1 MLSERSEQR
10 LLGVHIDLCRVV
22 RAARVASPFRFEIS
36 EGLRSKARQAELVK
50 AGKSQTQNSRHL
62 TGHAVDIV
70 ILNND
75 GSANWDFAR
84 YKAVADIIKKEAT
97 RLNVA
102 VVWGGDWKSFKD
114 GPHFELDRAAYPA

>member
-1 MLSERSEQR
+1 MLNERSEQR
-10 LLGVHIDLCRVV
+10 LLGVHLDLCRVV

-36 EGLRSKARQAELVK
+36 EGLRTKARQAELVK

-62 TGHAVDIV
+62 TGHAIDIV

-75 GSANWDFAR
+75 GSASWDFSR
-84 YKAVADIIKKEAT
+84 YKTVADVFKKEAA
-97 RLNVA
+97 RLGVKIA
-102 VVWGGDWKSFKD
+102 WGGDWKTLKD

>member
-1 MLSERSEQR
+1 MLNERSEQR
-10 LLGVHIDLCRVV
+10 LLGVHLDLCRVV
-22 RAARVASPFRFEIS
+22 RAARSAAPFRFEIS

-75 GSANWDFAR
+75 GSANWDFSR
-84 YKAVADIIKKEAT
+84 YKTVSDVFKREAN
-97 RLNVA
+97 RLGVKIT
-102 VVWGGDWKSFKD
+102 WGGDWKSLKD
-114 GPHFELDRAAYPA
+114 GPHFELDRSAYPA